1 MDLQRAAARAE
12 DLRRDI
18 ERYSHAYYVLDQLLV
33 PDAEYDRLF
42 AELQALEV
50 EYPELLTPDSP
61 TQRVGG
67 KLLSGFVPVNHD
79 VRMGSIKNIAFVEES
94 DSSAQS
100 KKEKKKPN
108 LYDERAAIQFDAD
121 IRKRLQ
127 LQETDPP
134 VEYATEL
141 KFDGLAINL
150 RYEHGILVRAVTRG
164 DGVTGEDVTQNAR
177 TIRDIPLRLAGDVT
191 PSILDVRGEVY
202 MRWVDFE
209 KYNTAARLRGEDTLM
224 NPRNAAAGGIRQ
236 LDSSLSAKRSLRFFA
251 YGIGLSEKWAVPATH
266 SELIDALASLGFSV
280 CRHRRL
286 ANGAQELISFYRDIA
301 KARPT
306 LGFDVDGV
314 IYKVNSLALQA
325 TLDVDN
331 TKNRPN
337 WAGAHKFQP
346 QEVLTI
352 VEEIEVQ
359 VGRTGALTP
368 VARLKPVLVGG
379 VEVSNVTLHNEDQIL
394 QKDIRRGDTVI
405 VRRAGD
411 VIPEV
416 VAVVLDRRPSITEP
430 FQMPSKCPV
439 CGSTVAKDVKVIK
452 LKTKAA
458 RQVVEVTLRCEGRLA
473 CPAQAKE
480 ALVHFASRRAMDI
493 DGLGD
498 KLIDQ
503 LVDRGLVKTPA
514 DLYFLRHGE
523 LSELDR
529 MGEISAA
536 NLIKSI
542 EASKKTTLARL
553 VFALGIRNVGE
564 ETAKDIAKDLGRL
577 DFIMKAKPEV
587 LAFVRNIKLDTA
599 RPICDFFSDDH
610 NLQVINRLRQAGV
623 HWDEHPVAIRASFWK
638 LIHGLNIS
646 KIGETSAQRLAS
658 HFGTVSS
665 WIQADLVELLSVL
678 KSEDAAK
685 SVATY
690 LFPVELK
697 RNLADIELQLYEF
710 GMHWTSGSGQT
721 SSEKTGPL
729 NGKTF
734 VLTGTLP
741 SLSRDSVKQLIEIA
755 GGRVI
760 GSVSAKTNYV
770 VVGDN
775 PGQKYED
782 ALAINQAAPATPIKI
797 LTEAELVGMTQ
808 AKGQLLLG
816 LDDEN

>member
-1 MDLQRAAARAE
+1 MHLQDAAAQTLA
-12 DLRRDI
+12 LRQEI
-18 ERYSHAYYVLDQLLV
+18 ERHNHAYYVLDQPTI

-42 AELQALEV
+42 RELQALEAAH
-50 EYPELLTPDSP
+50 PQLISPDSP

-67 KLLSGFVPVNHD
+67 KLLSGFEPIKHD
-79 VRMGSIKNIAFVEES
+79 VPMGSIKNIAFVEAINPNDES
-94 DSSAQS
+94 
-100 KKEKKKPN
+100 KRGKKKPN

-127 LQETDPP
+127 LNDSDPLI
-134 VEYATEL
+134 EYAAEL

-150 RYEHGILVRAVTRG
+150 RYEQGILVRAVTRG
-164 DGVTGEDVTQNAR
+164 DGVTGEDVTLNAR
-177 TIRDIPLRLAGDVT
+177 TIRDIPLRLVGKVV
-191 PSILDVRGEVY
+191 PLILDVRGEVY
-202 MRWVDFE
+202 MRWTDFE
-209 KYNTAARLRGEDTLM
+209 KYNTTARLRGEDTLM

-266 SELIDALASLGFSV
+266 SELMDALTSLGFSV

-286 ANGAQELISFYRDIA
+286 ARGAQELILFYRDIA
-301 KARPT
+301 EARPT

-325 TLDVDN
+325 ALDVDN
-331 TKNRPN
+331 TKNRPD

-379 VEVSNVTLHNEDQIL
+379 VEVSNVTLHNEDQIRN
-394 QKDIRRGDTVI
+394 KDIRKGDTVI

-416 VAVVLDRRPSITEP
+416 VAVVLDRRPPDTEP

-439 CGSTVAKDVKVIK
+439 CGSHVAKDVKVTK

-458 RQVVEVTLRCEGRLA
+458 RQEEEVALRCEGRLA

-503 LVDRGLVKTPA
+503 LVDMGLVKTPA
-514 DLYFLRHGE
+514 DLYALRHGE

-529 MGEISAA
+529 MGEISAS

-553 VFALGIRNVGE
+553 IFALGIRNVGV

-587 LAFVRNIKLDTA
+587 LAFVRNVELDTA
-599 RPICDFFSDDH
+599 RPIHNFFSDDH
-610 NLQVINRLRQAGV
+610 NLQIINRLRQAGV
-623 HWDEHPVAIRASFWK
+623 HWNEHPVTIRASFWK
-638 LIHGLNIS
+638 LIDRLKIL

-658 HFGTVSS
+658 HFGTVSG

-678 KSEDAAK
+678 KSEEAAR

-690 LFPVELK
+690 LSDVEVK
-697 RNLADIELQLYEF
+697 RNLADIELQLHEF

-721 SSEKTGPL
+721 SSENTGPL
-729 NGKTF
+729 NGKTI

-741 SLSRDSVKQLIEIA
+741 SLSRDAAKQLIETA

-760 GSVSAKTNYV
+760 GSVSAKTSYV
-770 VVGDN
+770 VVGND
-775 PGQKYED
+775 PGQKYQD
-782 ALAINQAAPATPIKI
+782 ALAMGINI
-797 LTEAELVGMTQ
+797 LTEAELVRMTQ
-808 AKGQLLLG
+808 TKGQLSLN
-816 LDDEN
+816 LDDEH